1 MRKSIV
7 IAALAL
13 IALFASGCA
22 VYSQMTEQK
31 PYQIR
36 YDYRVR
42 YEDTLW
48 DIASKNVPENEDVR
62 EYIFNLKEINK
73 GQDIINLRPGQVI
86 TLYKY

>member
-1 MRKSIV
+1 MKKSIV
-7 IAALAL
+7 VAALVL
-13 IALFASGCA
+13 IALFVSGCA

-31 PYQIR
+31 LYQIR

-73 GQDIINLRPGQVI
+73 GQDIVNLRPGQVI